1 MSSHLPRSQR
11 VPQVFAADARPGVDA
26 FVYCKG
32 CGDALVDQPRHQ
44 ERRGGV
50 TTMMCAACQTQH
62 GHVLIPEPG
71 APTFC
76 FRCGRPDVIVVEKG
90 FSPTIHHLCPR
101 CVPDRYARYRAG
113 NFRTLQKDQGA
124 RWVGTPQSQQE
135 QPTVNSHGGAS
146 H

>member
-1 MSSHLPRSQR
+1 MNSHVPRWQR
-11 VPQVFAADARPGVDA
+11 VPEVFAADARPGADA

-32 CGDALVDQPRHQ
+32 CGAALVDQPRHQ
-44 ERRGGV
+44 ERRVAV
-50 TTMMCAACQTQH
+50 TTMMCDARQKRH
-62 GHVLIPEPG
+62 GHVLIPGSG

-90 FSPTIHHLCPR
+90 FSPTIHHLFPR

-124 RWVGTPQSQQE
+124 RGDGTPQSQQE
-135 QPTVNSHGGAS
+135 QPTVNSHEGAS

>member
-1 MSSHLPRSQR
+1 MNSHLPRWQR
-11 VPQVFAADARPGVDA
+11 VPEVFAADARPGADA

-32 CGDALVDQPRHQ
+32 CGAALVDQPRHQ

-62 GHVLIPEPG
+62 GHVLIPGSG

-76 FRCGRPDVIVVEKG
+76 FRCGGPDVIVVEKG
-90 FSPTIHHLCPR
+90 LSPVTHHLCPR

-113 NFRTLQKDQGA
+113 NFRTLQEDQSTRG
-124 RWVGTPQSQQE
+124 VGKPLLQE
-135 QPTVNSHGGAS
+135 PPTINSHEGAS
-146 H
+146 R